1 LYLGDPSPPR
11 GRTSVPLLATG
22 GVRGIREGLVRE
34 AGKVKPAMARA
45 ARAEG
50 ISHRKL
56 LCGGGVP

>member
-45 ARAEG
+45 ARA
-50 ISHRKL
+50 
-56 LCGGGVP
+56 